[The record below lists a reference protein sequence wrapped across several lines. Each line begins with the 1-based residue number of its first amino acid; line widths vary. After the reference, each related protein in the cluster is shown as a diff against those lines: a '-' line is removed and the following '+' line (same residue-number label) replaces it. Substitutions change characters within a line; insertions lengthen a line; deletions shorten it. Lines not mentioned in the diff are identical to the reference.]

1 MNKKQVSKVVDN
13 AIARNNG
20 QFIALTAEDILSGEA
35 TPEICE
41 LRKHIWPASL
51 SEEEDKLYSA
61 LLSNVYGKGGFL
73 YHIDDSSLKEIL
85 KTETGDLDER
95 ISAVSLKFNR
105 MYLCSNSMKSSGY
118 TKVFGTIARSEG
130 YTIIEVSPSFKTA
143 IHEMYQLFQETGT
156 WLDEYI
162 LSE

>member
-1 MNKKQVSKVVDN
+1 MNKKQVSKVIDN

-20 QFIALTAEDILSGEA
+20 QFIALEDIFPSEVP
-35 TPEICE
+35 PEICE

-51 SEEEDKLYSA
+51 SEEEDNLYSA
-61 LLSNVYGKGGFL
+61 LLSDMYGKGGFL
-73 YHIDDSSLKEIL
+73 YHIDDNSLKEIL
-85 KTETGDLDER
+85 KTEAGDLDER

-105 MYLCSNSMKSSGY
+105 MYLCSNSIKSSGY
-118 TKVFGTIARSEG
+118 TKVFGTIARNVQKG
-130 YTIIEVSPSFKTA
+130 YTIIEVSPSFKAA

-156 WLDEYI
+156 WPDEYI